1 MPDLQITAPFS
12 LLMDLKEVD
21 DHLPSF
27 QVSITLD
34 ISPFGDKLLYQ
45 SASTW
50 FKCSDWDIFLSG
62 ISSFK
67 VREVNM
73 SPLVLTDLRES
84 LKLVF
89 SLKQDK
95 VHMSISVNKEF
106 ANSSSLQLS
115 SGWYLDLDEFELIKS
130 KFNQFPKYW

>member
-12 LLMDLKEVD
+12 LLMDLKEVE

-50 FKCSDWDIFLSG
+50 FKCSDWDTFLSG
-62 ISSFK
+62 ISSFE

-106 ANSSSLQLS
+106 ANSSSLQLY